1 MSRRALDISQLDTQ
15 NASVT
20 YQVSL
25 EQETL
30 DAVRL
35 SFNLSGISWPEWVDA
50 ALARLLRESNDE
62 LKSLLSNSKPSSR
75 ANKHTLSFRLYP
87 GALTE
92 IKKLAERHES
102 TVQVLLTHAFFMNA
116 LAVDFESDNSL
127 T

>member
-50 ALARLLRESNDE
+50 ALARLLRESSDE

-75 ANKHTLSFRLYP
+75 ASKKNLSFRVYP
-87 GALTE
+87 RTLTT
-92 IKKLAERHES
+92 IKKLAKDYES

-116 LAVDFESDNSL
+116 LAVELEQADS
-127 T
+127 

>member
-15 NASVT
+15 NAFVT

-50 ALARLLRESNDE
+50 ALARLLRESSDE

-75 ANKHTLSFRLYP
+75 ASKKNLSFRVYP
-87 GALTE
+87 RTLTT
-92 IKKLAERHES
+92 IKKLAKDYES

-116 LAVDFESDNSL
+116 LAVELEQADS
-127 T
+127 